1 MVLTGRL
8 WPLHLKPLD
17 GELLS
22 SWLTR
27 LARAHHLR
35 PYTFCKMT
43 WPGRSVWNRDIDRL
57 ADDSLLVILSEKTAT
72 PLERVRQT
80 ILRQYDGLLYESH
93 SDHGH
98 CSWIMPIGIY
108 HQSRRRFGLQYCPLC
123 LREDAEPYFRCHWR
137 LALSTC
143 CLHHRC
149 MLRDRCPKCDAPIQ
163 FHRCSLEKPLWRCP
177 ICDGSLLEVSPFQ
190 SSSVDRVCHIQS
202 RLFAI
207 LEQGWTEIRNAG
219 PVYSFLFFEAFRQI
233 LKILARKKA
242 TRYRGQVL
250 AQEIL
255 PISQPAPEGKKEVET
270 MEVGWR
276 LALMLAAEPL
286 IQGWPE
292 RFAETCKEE
301 GILSSELFRDM
312 NHGIPYWYYHVCQ
325 EHLYH
330 PSYHPTD
337 KEVVA
342 AIKFLEA
349 KGLYGTPTDV
359 ARLLGVTSIFRKRE
373 LGDAV

>member
-1 MVLTGRL
+1 MVLNGHL

-43 WPGRSVWNRDIDRL
+43 WPGRPVWNRDIDSS

-72 PLERVRQT
+72 PLEKVRQT
-80 ILRQYDGLLYESH
+80 ILRQYEGRLYESH

-123 LREDAEPYFRCHWR
+123 LQEDAEPYFRCHWR

-143 CLHHRC
+143 CLPHRC
-149 MLRDRCPKCDAPIQ
+149 MLRDRCPECDAPIQ
-163 FHRCSLEKPLWRCP
+163 FHRCSLDKPLWRCP
-177 ICDGSLLEVSPFQ
+177 ICDGSLMDVSPFL
-190 SSSVDRVCHIQS
+190 SSSVDKVCHIQS

-207 LEQGWTEIRNAG
+207 LKQGWIEIRDAG

-255 PISQPAPEGKKEVET
+255 PISQPAPEGKKEIET
-270 MEVGWR
+270 MKVDWR

-286 IQGWPE
+286 IQGWPDKFVE
-292 RFAETCKEE
+292 ICRDEV
-301 GILSSELFRDM
+301 ILRSELFRDM
-312 NHGIPYWYYHVCQ
+312 NHGIPYWYYRVCQ
-325 EHLYH
+325 EHLYQ
-330 PSYHPTD
+330 PSYHPSD
-337 KEVVA
+337 QE
-342 AIKFLEA
+342 IMEA
-349 KGLYGTPTDV
+349 VDHLVREGQLLNEREISK
-359 ARLLGVTSIFRKRE
+359 ALGVRQVFRKRRM
-373 LGDAV
+373 G